1 LISFPEFHL
10 SKELCSMKTLI
21 HSLSATLALLACS
34 TGHAQSQAAW
44 PSQPIKFVV
53 SQSAGGSIDIA
64 ARLIGQR
71 LTDALGKA
79 VVIDNRAGANGM
91 IAGEAVARAT
101 DGHTFLMTSP
111 SALAINQHIY
121 KKVPYETLRDFVPV
135 TQTTSISFLLTVNA
149 ASPYRS
155 VADLVAA
162 AKAKP
167 GGLRYASAGIGNQS
181 QLAAELMAD
190 AAGVNFLHVPYK
202 GEAPAINDL
211 MGGQVDFIFG
221 TMPALL
227 AQVKAGK
234 LRALA
239 VGQAQRSAAA
249 PEVPSM
255 GEAGYPGVAVSGWTA
270 IMAPAGTPPAVVR
283 RLQEEVGKV
292 LAIPEVRD
300 TLAKAGADPVGSTPE
315 QFGAFLRGEIVKW
328 GAAVK
333 RAGITPE

>member
-1 LISFPEFHL
+1 
-10 SKELCSMKTLI
+10 MKRRL
-21 HSLSATLALLACS
+21 ATLLVPLLAAFS
-34 TGHAQSQAAW
+34 VQAQSNW
-44 PSQPIKFVV
+44 PSQPLKFVV

-64 ARLIGQR
+64 ARLIGQK
-71 LTDALGKA
+71 LADPLGKA

-91 IAGEAVARAT
+91 IAGEAVARAS

-111 SALAINQHIY
+111 SALTINQHIY
-121 KKVPYETLRDFVPV
+121 KKVPYDTLRDFAPV
-135 TQTTSISFLLTVNA
+135 TQTTSISFLLVVNT
-149 ASPYRS
+149 ASPYKS
-155 VADLVAA
+155 VADLINA

-167 GGLRYASAGIGNQS
+167 GSVRFASAGIGNQS
-181 QLAAELMAD
+181 QLAAELLAD
-190 AAGVNFLHVPYK
+190 AAGVNMLHVPYK

-211 MGGQVDFIFG
+211 LGGQVDFIFG

-239 VGQAQRSAAA
+239 VGQPQRSAAA
-249 PEVPSM
+249 PDVPSM
-255 GEAGYPGVAVSGWTA
+255 AEAGYPGVAVSGWTG
-270 IMAPAGTPPAVVR
+270 IVAPAGTPPAVLK

-292 LAIPEVRD
+292 LAMPDVRE
-300 TLAKAGADPVGSTPE
+300 TLSKAGADPVGSTPE
-315 QFGAFLRGEIVKW
+315 QFTAFIRSETVKW

>member
-1 LISFPEFHL
+1 MTSIFKHL
-10 SKELCSMKTLI
+10 L
-21 HSLSATLALLACS
+21 APLALCLAAV
-34 TGHAQSQAAW
+34 TAQAQTSW

-64 ARLIGQR
+64 ARLIGQK
-71 LTDALGKA
+71 LGNSLGQA

-91 IAGEAVARAT
+91 IAGEAVARAS

-111 SALAINQHIY
+111 SALTINQHIY
-121 KKVPYETLRDFVPV
+121 KKVPYDTLRDFAPV
-135 TQTTSISFLLTVNA
+135 TQTTSISFLLVVNT
-149 ASPYRS
+149 ASPYKT
-155 VADLVAA
+155 VADLINA

-167 GGLRYASAGIGNQS
+167 GSIRFASAGIGNQS
-181 QLAAELMAD
+181 QLAAELLAD
-190 AAGVNFLHVPYK
+190 AAGVNMLHVPYK

-211 MGGQVDFIFG
+211 LGGQVDFIFG

-239 VGQAQRSAAA
+239 VGQPQRSAAA
-249 PEVPSM
+249 PDIPSM
-255 GEAGYPGVAVSGWTA
+255 AEAGYPAVAVSGWTA
-270 IMAPAGTPPAVVR
+270 IVAPAGTPAPVVK
-283 RLQEEVGKV
+283 RLQEEVAKV
-292 LAIPEVRD
+292 LAMPDVRE
-300 TLAKAGADPVGSTPE
+300 TLSKAGADPVGSSPE
-315 QFGAFLRGEIVKW
+315 QFGAFIRSETVKW

>member
-1 LISFPEFHL
+1 MHAL
-10 SKELCSMKTLI
+10 KNT
-21 HSLSATLALLACS
+21 LSAVLMCLAWGS
-34 TGHAQSQAAW
+34 AQAQAPSW
-44 PSQPIKFVV
+44 PGQPLRFIV

-64 ARLIGQR
+64 ARLIGQK
-71 LTDALGKA
+71 LGEPLGRA

-111 SALAINQHIY
+111 SALTINQHIY

-135 TQTTSISFLLTVNA
+135 TQTTSISFLLTVPA
-149 ASPYRS
+149 ASPYKS
-155 VADLVAA
+155 VAELVAA
-162 AKAKP
+162 AKASP
-167 GGLRYASAGIGNQS
+167 GNIRYASAGIGNQS
-181 QLAAELMAD
+181 QLAAELLAD

-211 MGGQVDFIFG
+211 LGGQVDFIFG

-227 AQVKAGK
+227 AHVKSGK

-239 VGQAQRSAAA
+239 VGQPQRSPAA

-255 GEAGYPGVAVSGWTA
+255 AEAGYPAVAVSGWTA
-270 IMAPAGTPPAVVR
+270 IVAPAGTPAPVVK
-283 RLQEEVGKV
+283 RLQEEVAKV
-292 LAIPEVRD
+292 LAQPDVRE
-300 TLAKAGADPVGSTPE
+300 TLSRAGADPVGSSPE
-315 QFGAFLRGEIVKW
+315 QFGAFIRSETVKW
-328 GAAVK
+328 GQAVK